1 MDRAVFLSEIGRGKK
16 AKNREKPVIAG
27 RDLETTMYGSC
38 LIAIA
43 GRLEISLDKQDIQP
57 KTKGIGMNRITLL
70 ISVLSCS
77 AGAVQAKE
85 WRPSNEFL
93 RAVRFVESSNG
104 AFKVGD
110 NGQSLGDFQLS
121 EAAWMDVNDWRKAR
135 RLKTYDYQENVFHAF
150 INRVYASNYLTILH
164 GELSKKLGREPTYSE
179 LYAAY
184 NMGLSTFATCD
195 YRLSR
200 VNPVTR
206 AKAQQIETLAAKTE
220 L

>member
-1 MDRAVFLSEIGRGKK
+1 
-16 AKNREKPVIAG
+16 
-27 RDLETTMYGSC
+27 
-38 LIAIA
+38 
-43 GRLEISLDKQDIQP
+43 
-57 KTKGIGMNRITLL
+57 MNRITLL
-70 ISVLSCS
+70 ISVVSCS
-77 AGAVQAKE
+77 VGAIEATE

-121 EAAWMDVNDWRKAR
+121 EAAWLDVSQWRRAR
-135 RLKTYDYQENVFHAF
+135 GLKVYDYGKNVFHTF
-150 INRVYASNYLTILH
+150 INRVYASNYLTILYT
-164 GELSKKLGREPTYSE
+164 ELSRKLGRAPDHGE

-184 NMGLSTFATCD
+184 NMGLATFESCD
-195 YRLSR
+195 FRLNR

-206 AKAQQIETLAAKTE
+206 AKARQIGEMLAAKNP